1 MKQKSRENSTTEQE
15 EKKAPEKTV
24 LRISVRNLVEFLL
37 RGGDLQSA
45 REGFADREAMQEGS
59 RMHRRLQKQ
68 RRSGY
73 QAEVPLSYEK
83 EYDKFTLIVEG
94 RADGIYHGSGWA
106 DFSGAEFCGRE
117 SDTTVQPSGAP
128 QNGSPSAATAQ
139 DIALQPETA
148 QGGIASPA
156 APRRRRKPR
165 AGTKAITIVEEIKGI
180 SRDPAYLTRPV
191 PVHLAQAKCYAF
203 LYALHHPDLFPES
216 PDISS
221 SPALYVCMSYVRL
234 ETEKLRQFLFAYTVR
249 ELADWFQNLLA
260 QYYKWAD
267 FQVSWKKERNCSIH
281 GLEFPYAYRPGQRE
295 LAVDIYRT
303 ILRKKELFV
312 QAPTGIGKTIS
323 SVFPAVHAL
332 GEHLADKIFY
342 LTAKT
347 ITRTVAEEAF
357 SRLKADGLRIK
368 SLTLTAKEKICVLD
382 EPDCRPEIC
391 PRARGHFD
399 RVNDAIFEML
409 TDETEY
415 TRSSIEKHAEKW
427 SVCPHEFQL
436 DLALFADAVICDYNY
451 VFDPNARLKR
461 FFGDGS
467 RKGEYLF
474 LIDEAHNLVERGRE
488 MFSAGLFLNDFRGI
502 RKKLKDFADTLPSIH
517 AGEDVSEDLPL
528 KLNQSVRSL
537 SACIRTLL
545 KYRKSC
551 ENPEILSLPG
561 DFINQLMNLSGR
573 LEDLLE
579 DLRED
584 GPRKDTL
591 EFYFQIYSFL
601 NIADLADENYLI
613 YDEITASKDLH
624 LKLLCVN
631 PASNLQR
638 CLDRGRS
645 AVFFSATMI
654 PVNYYRN
661 LLTTRDDTYAV
672 YIPSPFDRR
681 KRLILA
687 GSDVSSRYRRRGH
700 DEYVRIASYIQIITQ
715 KKAGNYMIFFPS
727 YQMMTEV
734 REIYMTAFAD
744 IGSASAPT
752 GYDETGRNDSDTDGN
767 SVSCVSQTPQ
777 MSEQERE
784 EFLRKFAERRNGT
797 LLGFCVLGG
806 IFSEGIDLA
815 GEQLIGAIIVG
826 TGLPQIGTEKEL
838 LRQYYDRKP
847 DGTKETGFDIA
858 YRYPGMN
865 KVLQAAGRVIR
876 TTRDCGIIALLDDRF
891 LTDDYRRLFPREWND
906 VQRVTLKTVG
916 EKIET
921 FWRSLDMPDMR
932 IPDGYILKN
941 PK

>member
-1 MKQKSRENSTTEQE
+1 MKQKSRENSTTKQKEKNVP
-15 EKKAPEKTV
+15 EKKV

-37 RGGDLQSA
+37 RSGDLQGA

-59 RMHRRLQKQ
+59 RIHRRLQKQ
-68 RRSGY
+68 RGGGY

-83 EYDKFTLIVEG
+83 EYEKFTLIVEG

-106 DFSGAEFCGRE
+106 DFSGAEFFGRE
-117 SDTTVQPSGAP
+117 SDTTVQAFGAP
-128 QNGSPSAATAQ
+128 QNGSISADTAQ
-139 DIALQPETA
+139 SREIGTETT
-148 QGGIASPA
+148 QGGTVQTA
-156 APRRRRKPR
+156 APRHRRKPR
-165 AGTKAITIVEEIKGI
+165 TGAKAITIVEEIKGI
-180 SRDPAYLTRPV
+180 SQDPAHLNQPV

-203 LYALHHPDLFPES
+203 LYALHHPELFPES
-216 PDISS
+216 RDISAQ
-221 SPALYVCMSYVRL
+221 PVLYVCMSYVRL
-234 ETEKLRQFLFAYTVR
+234 ETEKLRQFLFAYTVG
-249 ELADWFQNLLA
+249 ELTDWFQDLLA
-260 QYYKWAD
+260 RYYRWAD
-267 FQVSWKKERNCSIH
+267 FQVSWETKRNSSIH

-295 LAVDIYRT
+295 LAVDIYCT

-347 ITRTVAEEAF
+347 ITRTVAEDAF
-357 SRLKADGLRIK
+357 SRLKAGGLRIK

-399 RVNDAIFEML
+399 RINDAIFEML
-409 TDETEY
+409 TRETEY
-415 TRSSIEKHAEKW
+415 SRSDIEKQAEKW

-467 RKGEYLF
+467 RRGEYLF

-488 MFSAGLFLNDFRGI
+488 MFSAGLFLSDFRGM
-502 RKKLKDFADTLPSIH
+502 RKELKNFADTLPSMP
-517 AGEDVSEDLPL
+517 AGKGVSEDLPL
-528 KLNQSVRSL
+528 KVKQSVRSL
-537 SACIRTLL
+537 SSCIRTLF
-545 KYRKSC
+545 KYQKSC
-551 ENPEILSLPG
+551 ENLEILSLPG
-561 DFINQLMNLSGR
+561 DFLNQLMNLSGR

-591 EFYFQIYSFL
+591 EFYFQIYTFL

-613 YDEITASKDLH
+613 YDEVTAPKDLH

-700 DEYVRIASYIQIITQ
+700 DEYVRIASYIRIITE
-715 KKAGNYMIFFPS
+715 KRAGNYMIFFPS
-727 YQMMTEV
+727 YQMMNDV

-744 IGSASAPT
+744 IGGEPAST
-752 GYDETGRNDSDTDGN
+752 GCDETDKTNSGADGN
-767 SVSCVSQTPQ
+767 VVSCVSQTPQ

-784 EFLRKFAERRNGT
+784 EFLRKFTEQRSGT

-815 GEQLIGAIIVG
+815 GEQLIGVIIVG

-838 LRQYYDRKP
+838 LRQYYDRKH
-847 DGTKETGFDIA
+847 DGTHKENGFDIA

-891 LTDDYRRLFPREWND
+891 LTEEYRRLFPREWSD
-906 VQRVTLKTVG
+906 VQRVTLKTAG
-916 EKIET
+916 EKVET
-921 FWRSLDMPDMR
+921 FWRSLDMR
-932 IPDGYILKN
+932 FPDGYILKN
-941 PK
+941 PE